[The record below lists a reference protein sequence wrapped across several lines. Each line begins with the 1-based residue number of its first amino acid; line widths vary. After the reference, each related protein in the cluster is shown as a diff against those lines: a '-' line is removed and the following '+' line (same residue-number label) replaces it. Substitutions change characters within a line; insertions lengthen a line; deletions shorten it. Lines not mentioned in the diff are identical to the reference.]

1 MNLIMKGLLS
11 FLAQDVVGSDP
22 SKNHRIAG
30 KFEGEAIVFGHRSL
44 PSGLRSLYVFGSEG
58 WMRHIVQ
65 K

>member
-1 MNLIMKGLLS
+1 MKGLLS
-11 FLAQDVVGSDP
+11 FLAQDVMGSDA

-30 KFEGEAIVFGHRSL
+30 KFEGRAIVFGHRSL
-44 PSGLRSLYVFGSEG
+44 PSGLRSLYVFDSEG